1 MTSRTGDLR
10 TAWRPGPTKGQME
23 GAMQKF
29 VPVLKIVL
37 LVCVVFLTAVTILG
51 VVFGTE
57 KPFWAAMPIFL
68 GLFAFHALLTW
79 AWSTPDCPTCGTQQ
93 PARRKPTSLRQLMW
107 GGWTCSN
114 CGTEID
120 RHGKATTT
128 TT

>member
-1 MTSRTGDLR
+1 
-10 TAWRPGPTKGQME
+10 ME

-51 VVFGTE
+51 VVFGSE
-57 KPFWAAMPIFL
+57 KPFWAAMPIFF
-68 GLFAFHALLTW
+68 GLFAFHALSTW
-79 AWSTPDCPTCGTQQ
+79 AWSMPDCPTCGTQQ